1 MRSWTPA
8 MAFLL
13 IWHAAALAQ
22 TCESELDE
30 CRGRLEQFEE
40 QLALCVTERTDLAT
54 QVVQLQ
60 GFYDAYLAE
69 TSDSDLDGLPDRRDV
84 CLGTR
89 EDRVIDVSGCSLEQF
104 CGRVPVASTRDRRTC
119 RSLDWNNDE
128 PRKRHPHDC
137 RNDEDRCVAAVA
149 EPRTS
154 GCTSVVLTVATAFA
168 GQAAGAT
175 TWLSYPSDKFAIPG
189 FGDAAL
195 ARISN
200 LTGIAG
206 LFNGADVDLTGD
218 GTEDAV
224 SASLISLSEPI
235 IAGPFVSIVFDCLA
249 PSEEPNTIDFGCTSD
264 VADSAGRTLPS
275 TCTVAI
281 SAS

>member
-1 MRSWTPA
+1 MRSWAAA

-13 IWHAAALAQ
+13 IWQGGALAQ
-22 TCESELDE
+22 TCGGEPDD
-30 CRGRLEQFEE
+30 CRLRLHQLEE
-40 QLALCVTERTDLAT
+40 QLALCATERTDLAA

-60 GFYDAYLAE
+60 GFHDAYLAE
-69 TSDSDLDGLPDRRDV
+69 TWDSDLDGLPDRRDV

-89 EDRVIDVSGCSLEQF
+89 EDRSIDVNGCSLDQF

-119 RSLDWNNDE
+119 RTVDWNNDE

-137 RNDEDRCVAAVA
+137 RVDEERCVAAVA
-149 EPRTS
+149 EPRTT
-154 GCTSVVLTVATAFA
+154 GCTSVVLTVATGFA
-168 GQAAGAT
+168 GQAAGVT
-175 TWLSYPSDKFAIPG
+175 TWLSYPADRFAIPG
-189 FGDAAL
+189 FGVAAL

-218 GTEDAV
+218 GSEDAV
-224 SASLISLSEPI
+224 SASLISLAQPI
-235 IAGPFVSIVFDCLA
+235 VAGPFVSIVFDCVA
-249 PSEEPNTIDFGCTSD
+249 PGEEPMTSDFGCTSD
-264 VADSAGRTLPS
+264 VADIAGRTLPS
-275 TCTVAI
+275 TCTVEI